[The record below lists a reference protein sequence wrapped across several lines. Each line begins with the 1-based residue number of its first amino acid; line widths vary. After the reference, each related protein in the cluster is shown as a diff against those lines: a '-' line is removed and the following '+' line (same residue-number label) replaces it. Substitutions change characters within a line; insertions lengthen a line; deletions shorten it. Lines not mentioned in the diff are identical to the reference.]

1 MSEQEKPGTGHNH
14 PKRGGEEVRYVPVEY
29 MDQGYRDEDEISLI
43 DLIKVLWD
51 GRKKIIICTGLFF
64 LLGLFIF
71 LFSERQFES
80 EAILIHEDQQQ
91 ESQAQRLLQQF
102 GGFGGGGAQQA
113 PGVIPSSLYPR
124 IMESADFML
133 AVVTH
138 EVEFKEPEASMTALT
153 YFNEYYEPPMTER
166 TADFLVD
173 YTIKL
178 PITVYRG
185 VRGLFSSRPEFEEL
199 PEEILR
205 DERFLDL
212 TREER
217 RAISFMR
224 DRMELE
230 QDGNLNT
237 FKVQMPDARAAAEL
251 NEFIID
257 QIQEYVIDYRIQKY
271 RENLEFVERQKEQ
284 ARERYEEAQL
294 ELARFNDR
302 NVNITT
308 SVARTQQE
316 DLQNR
321 RNITYNVYNNLAQE
335 LEQSRIRLQ
344 EETPVFNVL
353 QRPNLP
359 HEIGGVTPLLLVL
372 PIFLGAFFG
381 IFLVLSSRVWRTV
394 RDTIVT

>member
-1 MSEQEKPGTGHNH
+1 
-14 PKRGGEEVRYVPVEY
+14 
-29 MDQGYRDEDEISLI
+29 
-43 DLIKVLWD
+43 
-51 GRKKIIICTGLFF
+51 
-64 LLGLFIF
+64 
-71 LFSERQFES
+71 
-80 EAILIHEDQQQ
+80 
-91 ESQAQRLLQQF
+91 
-102 GGFGGGGAQQA
+102 
-113 PGVIPSSLYPR
+113 
-124 IMESADFML
+124 ML

-178 PITVYRG
+178 PITLYRG
-185 VRGLFSSRPEFEEL
+185 VRGLFSSRPEIEEL

-212 TREER
+212 TSEER

-237 FKVQMPDARAAAEL
+237 FKVMMPDARAAAEL

-257 QIQEYVIDYRIQKY
+257 RIQEYVIDYRIQKF

-359 HEIGGVTPLLLVL
+359 HSMQSGSQLIVILS
-372 PIFLGAFFG
+372 IFLGAFFG
-381 IFLVLSSRVWRTV
+381 IFLVFGLQAWNVIKDSLES
-394 RDTIVT
+394 

>member
-64 LLGLFIF
+64 MLGLFVF

-80 EAILIHEDQQQ
+80 EAILIHEQQQ
-91 ESQAQRLLQQF
+91 MSQAQRQLQRF
-102 GGFGGGGAQQA
+102 GGVGDGAQQ
-113 PGVIPSSLYPR
+113 PQGTIPTSLYPR

-138 EVEFKEPEASMTALT
+138 EVEFKEPAEKMTALT
-153 YFNEYYEPPMTER
+153 YFHEYYERPLTER
-166 TADFLVD
+166 TADFVVD

-178 PITVYRG
+178 PITLYRG
-185 VRGLFSSRPEFEEL
+185 VRGLFSSRGDDIQEL
-199 PEEILR
+199 PEEIQR

-212 TREER
+212 TSAER
-217 RAISFMR
+217 RAISQMR
-224 DRMELE
+224 GRINLD
-230 QDGNLNT
+230 QSGNLNT
-237 FKVQMPDARAAAEL
+237 FKVLMPDARAAAEL
-251 NEFIID
+251 NEFVID
-257 QIQEYVIDYRIQKY
+257 KIQEYVIDYRIQKY
-271 RENLEFVERQKEQ
+271 RENLEFVEQQKEQ
-284 ARERYEEAQL
+284 ARGRYEEAQM

-321 RNITYNVYNNLAQE
+321 RNITYNVFNNLAQE
-335 LEQSRIRLQ
+335 LEESRTRLQ

-359 HEIGGVTPLLLVL
+359 HSMQGGSQLVVIL
-372 PIFLGAFFG
+372 SIFMGAFFG
-381 IFLVLSSRVWRTV
+381 VFLVFGLQAWNVVKDSLES
-394 RDTIVT
+394 